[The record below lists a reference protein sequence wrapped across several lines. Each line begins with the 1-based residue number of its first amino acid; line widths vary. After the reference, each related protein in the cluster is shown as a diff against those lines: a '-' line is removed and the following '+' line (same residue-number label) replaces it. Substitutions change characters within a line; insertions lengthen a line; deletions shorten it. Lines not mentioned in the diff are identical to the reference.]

1 MLLPK
6 AMTKQRNEKFHKK
19 QRLLRTRVQVM
30 VKYEVQVKR
39 RPMRGK
45 KESPGLGALVQ
56 AAPLTCLEILRCS
69 QGKGYKN
76 LIKRQMVDSAHRM
89 RCLI

>member
-1 MLLPK
+1 
-6 AMTKQRNEKFHKK
+6 
-19 QRLLRTRVQVM
+19 
-30 VKYEVQVKR
+30 
-39 RPMRGK
+39 MRGK

-76 LIKRQMVDSAHRM
+76 LIKRQMVNSAHQM
-89 RCLI
+89 RCLIESEAEISRKEKGNIALRNLSEAFGEK